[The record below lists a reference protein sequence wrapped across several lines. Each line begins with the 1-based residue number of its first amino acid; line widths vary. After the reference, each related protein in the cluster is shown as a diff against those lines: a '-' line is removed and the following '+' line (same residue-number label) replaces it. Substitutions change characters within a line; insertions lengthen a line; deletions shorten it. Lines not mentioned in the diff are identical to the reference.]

1 MNDLVFFFL
10 FLVYL
15 HILLVVVM
23 MDIDKDVIFF
33 RNFSNSSTCIFI
45 IVESP
50 IYLQGVAKNSFDK
63 IKFMYFF
70 FKLS

>member
-1 MNDLVFFFL
+1 
-10 FLVYL
+10 
-15 HILLVVVM
+15 M
-23 MDIDKDVIFF
+23 MDIDKDVNFF

>member
-1 MNDLVFFFL
+1 
-10 FLVYL
+10 
-15 HILLVVVM
+15 M
-23 MDIDKDVIFF
+23 MDIDKDVNFC

-45 IVESP
+45 ILESP
-50 IYLQGVAKNSFDK
+50 IHLQGVAKNSFNE